1 VVKSPSIPPRTAILD
16 VDLVD
21 LSTGWVLFTNCVQPM
36 TGSCHYSVE
45 STTDAGRSWSKPV
58 QVGAPYDPGDGDA
71 PRKVHFVNH
80 SDGFVYSGAGGFVTH
95 DGGRTWARINIP
107 AVFVNFIT
115 GRGSLA
121 WAATYPCA
129 KGQSCPYE
137 IRSSNDGGRTWSAP
151 YKVAIGNS
159 PVEGVPFATSGLL
172 VATYGD
178 LLITFDAGASWQAIK
193 SPCAPDN
200 LMQRDIATSDG
211 RELWELCSYFPA
223 AEGIVARLLYVSQD
237 AGTSW
242 SPRALPQFGGSPA
255 TNRIGGLISLAAGTA
270 LFNPGNAGV
279 MVSHDGGTKWIAAG
293 PANVYFVAIRFC
305 SASDGWALD
314 PQSYIWATSDGGD
327 HWTRAAGL
335 TIAPS

>member
-1 VVKSPSIPPRTAILD
+1 
-16 VDLVD
+16 
-21 LSTGWVLFTNCVQPM
+21 
-36 TGSCHYSVE
+36 
-45 STTDAGRSWSKPV
+45 
-58 QVGAPYDPGDGDA
+58 
-71 PRKVHFVNH
+71 
-80 SDGFVYSGAGGFVTH
+80 
-95 DGGRTWARINIP
+95 
-107 AVFVNFIT
+107 VFVNFIT

-151 YKVAIGNS
+151 YKLPLGYS
-159 PVEGVPFATSGLL
+159 PAEGVPFATSGLL

-178 LLITFDAGASWQAIK
+178 LLITFDAGASWQPIK

-223 AEGIVARLLYVSQD
+223 AQGIAARILYVSQD
-237 AGTSW
+237 AGGSW
-242 SPRALPQFGGSPA
+242 SPRALPQMGGSPA
-255 TNRIGGLISLAAGTA
+255 TNRIGDMVSLAPGTA

-279 MVSHDGGTKWIAAG
+279 MVSHDGGAKWIAAG
-293 PANVYFVAIRFC
+293 PADVYFVAVRFC

-314 PQSYIWATSDGGD
+314 AQGYIWATSDGGD
-327 HWTRAAGL
+327 HWTRSAGL
-335 TIAPS
+335 EIAAS